1 MLKKKSSNLVCLIP
15 SFNELD
21 NLKVFIKKLS
31 ILYDVIVIDDCST
44 DNTSKWLKENKIHFI
59 RNKKNLGYELS
70 TMVGIKYIVK
80 KFNYSYLV
88 TLDGDGQHNFKDI
101 KKLIKKIKLK
111 KKDLIIC
118 NRLEMNRL
126 LEYLISV
133 ITFHKFQIKDLLSGF
148 RIFNLKS
155 LKKINSFNIKKYF
168 LVDLIMLCRDK
179 NLKIDNCLI
188 KTKPRIGSPRI
199 GNALNVNLKLLK
211 ILFYLILK

>member
-21 NLKVFIKKLS
+21 NLKIFIKKLS
-31 ILYDVIVIDDCST
+31 IIYDVIVVDDCST

-59 RNKKNLGYELS
+59 RNKRNLGYELS
-70 TMVGIKYIVK
+70 TIIGIKYILK

-101 KKLIKKIKLK
+101 KKIHQKIKLK

-126 LEYLISV
+126 LEYFISI
-133 ITFHKFQIKDLLSGF
+133 ITFHKFKIESRPSVAVKVVIEIK
-148 RIFNLKS
+148 
-155 LKKINSFNIKKYF
+155 
-168 LVDLIMLCRDK
+168 
-179 NLKIDNCLI
+179 
-188 KTKPRIGSPRI
+188 
-199 GNALNVNLKLLK
+199 
-211 ILFYLILK
+211 

>member
-21 NLKVFIKKLS
+21 NLKIFIKKLS
-31 ILYDVIVIDDCST
+31 IIYDVIVVDDCST

-70 TMVGIKYIVK
+70 TIIGIKYILK

-101 KKLIKKIKLK
+101 KRINQKIILK

-126 LEYLISV
+126 LEYFISL
-133 ITFHKFQIKDLLSGF
+133 ITFHKFKIKDLLSGF
-148 RIFNLKS
+148 RIFNVNS
-155 LKKINSFNIKKYF
+155 LKKINFLCVKKYF
-168 LVDLIMLCRDK
+168 LVDLIILCRET
-179 NLKIDNCLI
+179 NFNIDNHLT
-188 KTKPRIGSPRI
+188 KTKPRIGRPRI
-199 GNALNVNLKLLK
+199 GNTLNVNIKLLK